1 MTIQLKYKK
10 KKHNEIRNKNGS
22 TPMNMEL
29 DEDILENE
37 DKIMEQF
44 KQGNPDIENDFLN
57 FMFAGGEGDLT
68 VNENLLG
75 MPKKSISNSNGKI

>member
-22 TPMNMEL
+22 TPMNM

-68 VNENLLG
+68 VNENILG